1 MKEDTAGNQVSHF
14 LTNRENANVA
24 DPKKTENSTMP
35 RPFDVQVVDHL
46 VKLMSQHEL
55 TEVHLEEGDQVIRL
69 RRGPKQVAVAAMPV
83 AAPVAPAAPV
93 VAQAAPAA
101 PAAPEPA
108 PAAGKKQLTI
118 KSPTP
123 GTFYRASGPDAEPF
137 IKVGSKVKPDTVVCI
152 IEAMKVFN
160 EIPAEVSGT
169 IASIKVDDKAPVEY
183 GQVLFLVDPD

>member
-1 MKEDTAGNQVSHF
+1 M
-14 LTNRENANVA
+14 A
-24 DPKKTENSTMP
+24 DPKKPETSSMP
-35 RPFDVQVVDHL
+35 RPFDVLVVDHL

-69 RRGPKQVAVAAMPV
+69 RRGPKHVAVAPV
-83 AAPVAPAAPV
+83 AAAPAPAAVVAPAAPV
-93 VAQAAPAA
+93 PAA
-101 PAAPEPA
+101 PTPAAVP
-108 PAAGKKQLTI
+108 AGKKQLEI

-123 GTFYRASGPDAEPF
+123 GTFYRSSSPDADPF
-137 IKVGSKVKPDTVVCI
+137 VKVGSRVSADTVVCI

-160 EIPAEVSGT
+160 EIPSEVSGT

>member
-1 MKEDTAGNQVSHF
+1 M
-14 LTNRENANVA
+14 A
-24 DPKKTENSTMP
+24 DPKKTDGNMP

-69 RRGPKQVAVAAMPV
+69 RRGPKHVAVAPVALAPAPV
-83 AAPVAPAAPV
+83 AAAPQAAAPV
-93 VAQAAPAA
+93 QAAAAPAPAA
-101 PAAPEPA
+101 PA
-108 PAAGKKQLTI
+108 GKKLLEV

-137 IKVGSKVKPDTVVCI
+137 AKVGTKVKADTIVCI

-169 IASIKVDDKAPVEY
+169 ITAIKVEDKAPVEY
-183 GQVLFLVDPD
+183 GQVLFLVEPD

>member
-1 MKEDTAGNQVSHF
+1 
-14 LTNRENANVA
+14 
-24 DPKKTENSTMP
+24 MP

-69 RRGPKQVAVAAMPV
+69 RRGPKHVAVAPVALAPAPV
-83 AAPVAPAAPV
+83 AAAPQAAAPV
-93 VAQAAPAA
+93 QAAAAPAPAA
-101 PAAPEPA
+101 PA
-108 PAAGKKQLTI
+108 GKKFLEV

-123 GTFYRASGPDAEPF
+123 GTFYRASGPDADAF
-137 IKVGSKVKPDTVVCI
+137 AKVGTKVKADTIVCI

-169 IASIKVDDKAPVEY
+169 ITAIKVEDKAPVEY

>member
-1 MKEDTAGNQVSHF
+1 
-14 LTNRENANVA
+14 
-24 DPKKTENSTMP
+24 MP

-69 RRGPKQVAVAAMPV
+69 RRGPKHVAVATLPV
-83 AAPVAPAAPV
+83 SAPSAPVAVTTA
-93 VAQAAPAA
+93 AAPASTA
-101 PAAPEPA
+101 TSDPA
-108 PAAGKKQLTI
+108 PGKKQLSI

-160 EIPAEVSGT
+160 EIPSEVSGT

>member
-1 MKEDTAGNQVSHF
+1 M
-14 LTNRENANVA
+14 A
-24 DPKKTENSTMP
+24 DPKKTDGNMP

-69 RRGPKQVAVAAMPV
+69 RRGPKHVAVAPVALAPAPV
-83 AAPVAPAAPV
+83 AAAPQAAAPAPVAAAP
-93 VAQAAPAA
+93 APAA
-101 PAAPEPA
+101 PA
-108 PAAGKKQLTI
+108 GKKLLEV

-123 GTFYRASGPDAEPF
+123 GTFYRASGPDAAPF
-137 IKVGSKVKPDTVVCI
+137 AAVGTKVKADTIVCI

-169 IASIKVDDKAPVEY
+169 ITAIKVEDKAPVEY
-183 GQVLFLVDPD
+183 GQVLFLVEPD

>member
-1 MKEDTAGNQVSHF
+1 M
-14 LTNRENANVA
+14 A
-24 DPKKTENSTMP
+24 DPKKPENSSMP
-35 RPFDVQVVDHL
+35 RPFDVHVVDHL

-69 RRGPKQVAVAAMPV
+69 RRGPKHVAVAPMALAPAPV
-83 AAPVAPAAPV
+83 AAAPAAAAP
-93 VAQAAPAA
+93 AAAPAA
-101 PAAPEPA
+101 PAAAPA
-108 PAAGKKQLTI
+108 PAGKKQLEI

-137 IKVGSKVKPDTVVCI
+137 VKVGTRVKADSVVCI

-169 IASIKVDDKAPVEY
+169 IASIKVDDKGPVEY

>member
-1 MKEDTAGNQVSHF
+1 M
-14 LTNRENANVA
+14 A
-24 DPKKTENSTMP
+24 DPKKPETSSMP
-35 RPFDVQVVDHL
+35 RPFDVLVVDHL

-69 RRGPKQVAVAAMPV
+69 RRGPKHVAIAPVAVAP
-83 AAPVAPAAPV
+83 APLATTSAPPATPAAPV
-93 VAQAAPAA
+93 PVATPLAP
-101 PAAPEPA
+101 
-108 PAAGKKQLTI
+108 AGKKQLEI

-123 GTFYRASGPDAEPF
+123 GTFYRSSSPDADAF
-137 IKVGSKVKPDTVVCI
+137 IKVGSKVSADTVVCI